1 MTRQYVMFAGLTYA
15 RDSPHWQSAQDAF
28 ATLAECGARKDEVK
42 RFTFADLTYK
52 IGGVQYKTTTRE
64 QRRQM
69 RKGDGVFLAHGVS
82 KNDPFAAF
90 FAATPTFLPWRPS
103 GRCACRRLLA
113 LEDRAD
119 VPPALRAKTPLFGT
133 EVGAGFT
140 DVQLDAAFRLLLVR
154 GAGVSVEDALGYS
167 VHSFRIYLACA
178 LLAAGCPRWLIMRM
192 LRWRG
197 EESLDIYARVSD
209 HQWEEQL
216 AGALGAQVDAS
227 LVPRLP
233 RMDLSPEQES
243 AFLQMAHALV
253 GTDLVGARSTSA

>member
-1 MTRQYVMFAGLTYA
+1 M
-15 RDSPHWQSAQDAF
+15 H
-28 ATLAECGARKDEVK
+28 
-42 RFTFADLTYK
+42 
-52 IGGVQYKTTTRE
+52 
-64 QRRQM
+64 
-69 RKGDGVFLAHGVS
+69 
-82 KNDPFAAF
+82 
-90 FAATPTFLPWRPS
+90 
-103 GRCACRRLLA
+103 
-113 LEDRAD
+113 
-119 VPPALRAKTPLFGT
+119 
-133 EVGAGFT
+133 
-140 DVQLDAAFRLLLVR
+140 
-154 GAGVSVEDALGYS
+154 
-167 VHSFRIYLACA
+167 
-178 LLAAGCPRWLIMRM
+178 M